1 MVYIRSISSVKLYWY
16 CASINIHT
24 APHNYRT
31 AYTQHVSYDTFIE
44 HAKKFRQKCD
54 MRVWSWETP
63 TRHLSA
69 ACAARRHLAVCCLS
83 CPVCYTSMAL

>member
-1 MVYIRSISSVKLYWY
+1 MVYIRRDLYTISSVLEY

-44 HAKKFRQKCD
+44 HA
-54 MRVWSWETP
+54 
-63 TRHLSA
+63 
-69 ACAARRHLAVCCLS
+69 
-83 CPVCYTSMAL
+83 SMAMPLIFYMHTESKSRR